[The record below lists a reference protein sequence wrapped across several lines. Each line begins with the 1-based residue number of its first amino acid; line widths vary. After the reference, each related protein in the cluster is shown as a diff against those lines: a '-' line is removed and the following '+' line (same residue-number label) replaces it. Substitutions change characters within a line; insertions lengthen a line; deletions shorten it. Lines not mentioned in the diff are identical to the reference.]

1 MTTITFDTLALVD
14 RLKTAGFAQDQAE
27 AVIRAIADAQQELS
41 TKRDIDDLRRDMEN
55 RMAQLEQRLTIK
67 LGSLMALSIGI
78 VAALDK
84 LL

>member
-1 MTTITFDTLALVD
+1 MTTITFDT
-14 RLKTAGFAQDQAE
+14 E
-27 AVIRAIADAQQELS
+27 AFKDAQGEAEIATQHDI
-41 TKRDIDDLRRDMEN
+41 KDIRRDIDDLRRDMDA
-55 RMAQLEQRLTIK
+55 RLALLEQRLTIK